1 MEKVRIDN
9 QDFEG
14 VEIPTPTAN
23 ILMIKG
29 QKGFL
34 GCGYFDI
41 ETANKL
47 NEPVAI
53 VTGVKTYDDMLEAK
67 VIKVSQSA
75 QELGVKLDLTGKEAL
90 LLLN

>member
-1 MEKVRIDN
+1 MQTVKIEN
-9 QDFEG
+9 QDFAG

-47 NEPVAI
+47 NEAVAI
-53 VTGVKTYDDMLEAK
+53 VTGVKSYDDMLAAK
-67 VIKVSQSA
+67 VIKVSAAA